1 MDDWISLNVGGRLF
15 ECSRGTLISDPKSA
29 LAKMFENESGLSP
42 ARTADGVFCLDA
54 DPDCFK
60 VILTWLRRRVLVA
73 LPTSSVTASQ
83 LLAEA
88 EYFQLLTLM
97 EKINE
102 TYFTQKKTVYNVRN
116 CVDGNIEDWTSISFR
131 AKWTN
136 LGNENSSD
144 AARLFCIADDD
155 YSVAY
160 TSSLANIRKYETVL
174 KRKKDNP
181 YSISFGF
188 YSEPKCPEDEYL
200 CVYLPLP
207 ERNLSYL
214 QWVRCEYDSAS
225 SSFPL
230 PDKAIAFSTQ
240 NGEFVIGKCRH
251 SDVYNFYS
259 PTEYVGYV
267 IKTKGLLV
275 PQLTQDIGYEGGAHF
290 VDKFEVL
297 CCFDVLS
304 AF

>member
-1 MDDWISLNVGGRLF
+1 MDDWISLNVGGKLF
-15 ECSRGTLISDPKSA
+15 ECSRGTLSSDPKSA
-29 LAKMFENESGLSP
+29 LAKMFDKESGLSP

-60 VILTWLRRRVLVA
+60 IILTWLRRRVLVE

-83 LLAEA
+83 LLTEA
-88 EYFQLLTLM
+88 EYFQLLTLK

-102 TYFTQKKTVYNVRN
+102 TYFMQKKMVFNNIRN
-116 CVDGNIEDWTSISFR
+116 GVDGNVEDWTSISFR

-136 LGNENSSD
+136 LGNESASD

-160 TSSLANIRKYETVL
+160 TTSLVNVSAYAHVL
-174 KRKKDNP
+174 MRKKGDP
-181 YSISFGF
+181 YSLKFGF

-200 CVYLPLP
+200 CVYLP

-214 QWVRCEYDSAS
+214 QWVRCKYDSATS
-225 SSFPL
+225 SYPL

-240 NGEFVIGKCRH
+240 NGEFVIGKCI
-251 SDVYNFYS
+251 YS
-259 PTEYVGYV
+259 YGWQPNEYVGYV
-267 IKTKGLLV
+267 IRTQGLLV
-275 PQLTQDIGYEGGAHF
+275 PKLTEDIGYEGGAHF
-290 VDKFEVL
+290 VREFDVL
-297 CCFDVLS
+297 CCFDVMS
-304 AF
+304 GF

>member
-15 ECSRGTLISDPKSA
+15 ASSRDTLISDPKSA
-29 LAKMFENESGLSP
+29 LARMFDKESGLSP

-60 VILTWLRRRVLVA
+60 VILTWLRRRVLVD

-88 EYFQLLTLM
+88 EYFQLLTLK

-102 TYFTQKKTVYNVRN
+102 KYFGQKKMVYNLRN

-136 LGNENSSD
+136 LGNESASD
-144 AARLFCIADDD
+144 AAHLFCIVDDD

-160 TSSLANIRKYETVL
+160 TISLANIKAFSSVLMRKNG
-174 KRKKDNP
+174 DP

-188 YSEPKCPEDEYL
+188 NLKPKCPEDEYL
-200 CVYLPLP
+200 CVYLP

-214 QWVRCEYDSAS
+214 QWVYCKYDSS
-225 SSFPL
+225 SSSYSL

-240 NGEFVIGKCRH
+240 NGEFVIGKCTYTVWR
-251 SDVYNFYS
+251 S
-259 PTEYVGYV
+259 TEYVGYV
-267 IKTKGLLV
+267 IKNKGLLV
-275 PQLTQDIGYEGGAHF
+275 PKLTEDIGYEGGAHF
-290 VDKFEVL
+290 VREFEVL